1 MQYHIKAHATRYVRT
16 KAFNLL
22 DACVVSGLFA
32 TQLLPRDQH
41 DLNKPPVARR
51 YQDGLES
58 DDCEED
64 LLFVVSY
71 YPHSVGAGLG
81 FVQPDGRARE
91 TRAALPAL
99 DDKRKWLVFR
109 ARSRVER
116 DIWCWALN
124 VEIEKIVRGKKER
137 EAKLRDA
144 GKPVRLPPNAK
155 RTEA

>member
-1 MQYHIKAHATRYVRT
+1 MQYHIKAHATQHVRT

-32 TQLLPRDQH
+32 TQLLPREQRN
-41 DLNKPPVARR
+41 LNEPPVARR

-64 LLFVVSY
+64 VVFVVSY
-71 YPHSVGAGLG
+71 YPHTAGAGMSL
-81 FVQPDGRARE
+81 VQPDGRARE

-99 DDKRKWLVFR
+99 DAKRKWLVFR

-124 VEIEKIVRGKKER
+124 VEIEKIVRAKKER
-137 EAKLRDA
+137 EEKLRDA
-144 GKPVRLPPNAK
+144 GKPVRLPPNV
-155 RTEA
+155 RQTEA